1 MSEAERPRKLVSL
14 RDVPEEIIEIACTQ
28 CDFRQDLSK
37 AEVLKTSSPDVLLEV
52 LVMNATKDCEHRRA
66 FGSQPPCGAYTD
78 QVRSAEAAILE
89 RRESERREREEA
101 ARRRAEEEERR
112 AERVRN
118 AAIRVGDNN
127 GWMGWQKIPT
137 GSKPRYRWQH
147 SWAEEEPEDFIGLDG
162 TQPIGRVFQL
172 ETVSTSKDIWFWILY
187 GVEGHRRKRP
197 GKGSGWEG
205 SRLDAMCR
213 VEQLYEEMNSKRYA

>member
-1 MSEAERPRKLVSL
+1 MSDAERPRKLVSL

-78 QVRSAEAAILE
+78 QVRSAEAAILA
-89 RRESERREREEA
+89 RKESERKEREEA
-101 ARRRAEEEERR
+101 ARQRAAEKARQ
-112 AERVRN
+112 AEREKN
-118 AAIRVGDNN
+118 AAIRVGGYN
-127 GWMGWQKIPT
+127 GWMGWQKIPE

-172 ETVSTSKDIWFWILY
+172 EAAATSKDIWFWILY
-187 GVEGHRRKRP
+187 GVEGRRRKRP
-197 GKGSGWEG
+197 GKGSGWEN

-213 VEQLYEEMNSKRYA
+213 VEQLYDEMSSKRCA